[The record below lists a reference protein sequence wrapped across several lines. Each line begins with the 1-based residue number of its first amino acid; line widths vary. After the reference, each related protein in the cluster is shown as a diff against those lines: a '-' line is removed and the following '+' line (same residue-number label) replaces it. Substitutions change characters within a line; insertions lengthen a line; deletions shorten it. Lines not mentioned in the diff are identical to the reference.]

1 MAIPK
6 RLKRVLGV
14 SVRSLYDPIRLTS
27 VCQLEKKLRHAIAA
41 RIPKKKEMPRKK
53 YGTLLYSCRQCY
65 SPYYALNCL
74 ILIFKAAKVNVTKGL
89 T

>member
-1 MAIPK
+1 MAMPK

-41 RIPKKKEMPRKK
+41 RIPKKKKK
-53 YGTLLYSCRQCY
+53 CPEKNTVLYFILVDSVTPHIMLLT
-65 SPYYALNCL
+65 
-74 ILIFKAAKVNVTKGL
+74 V
-89 T
+89 

>member
-27 VCQLEKKLRHAIAA
+27 VCQLEKAKTRNCSKD
-41 RIPKKKEMPRKK
+41 PKEKRNAPKK

>member
-6 RLKRVLGV
+6 RLKRVFGV
-14 SVRSLYDPIRLTS
+14 SDRSLYDPIRLTS
-27 VCQLEKKLRHAIAA
+27 VCQLEKKLIQASRQGSQ
-41 RIPKKKEMPRKK
+41 RKKETPRKK
-53 YGTLLYSCRQCY
+53 YGTLLYSCRQFY

-74 ILIFKAAKVNVTKGL
+74 ILIFKAAKVSVTKGL